1 MVEKGLG
8 RESDEVIVGVT
19 TEGQKRL
26 IVQII
31 MKRIMH
37 KPEIRWMGKA
47 GT

>member
-19 TEGQKRL
+19 AEGLKRF

-31 MKRIMH
+31 MKRMMH
-37 KPEIRWMGKA
+37 QPEIRWMGKV

>member
-19 TEGQKRL
+19 AEGLKRL
-26 IVQII
+26 IVQIATYKI
-31 MKRIMH
+31 LQ
-37 KPEIRWMGKA
+37 KPEIRWIRRV

>member
-19 TEGQKRL
+19 AEGRKQF

-31 MKRIMH
+31 MKRMMH
-37 KPEIRWMGKA
+37 QPEIRWMGKA